1 MKFNRRNRDRHESS
15 SGLAR
20 PHLNWNSAIKT
31 MIADDE
37 QKNRSYSF
45 QHLKTRF
52 PDMRGL
58 ADSINR
64 GVFHVVNY
72 TMNKCLLLLK
82 KKEKKRKKRKSR
94 LVGTRHNNSTSAFH
108 TVAVEKADVSEN
120 VN

>member
-82 KKEKKRKKRKSR
+82 KKEKKKEKKEEQTRWYTSQQFYLGFSYSSR
-94 LVGTRHNNSTSAFH
+94 GESRRFG
-108 TVAVEKADVSEN
+108 ER
-120 VN
+120 